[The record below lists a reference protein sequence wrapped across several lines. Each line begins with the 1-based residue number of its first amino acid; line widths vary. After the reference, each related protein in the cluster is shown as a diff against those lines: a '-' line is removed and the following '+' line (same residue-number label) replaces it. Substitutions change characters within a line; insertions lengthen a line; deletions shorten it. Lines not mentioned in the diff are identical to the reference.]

1 MYSNCVTNFWDTHIK
16 EIESKTNVHEKPA
29 LALEIS
35 NSSNNCDVNDQTNGY
50 ESIDELSDDTV
61 SDDNFD
67 SCRVHDF
74 KNADLNTDSIEP
86 ETYKIINFEE
96 LSKNKMMTPILRKR
110 KLEVVTID
118 ISIHPL
124 IEPYSKL
131 IFSLQEH
138 HLEEDSQRG
147 RHLIEM
153 LKWSVVDRD
162 IFIEVGWKCDRMDK
176 ISIPRIKFNL
186 VAAVLQDYSD
196 QRLHSSAMAL
206 KALKDK
212 RKLGNSTLGCY
223 KDNIVAVAEATH
235 EFNRILSSLHDP
247 SEDEVNQVR
256 LHIGLVNA
264 ATIHLSVLEPIYN
277 EEQQSLTYVRHE
289 NEFSFNLQT
298 QNPEYEDAT
307 KDAESP
313 RDWLT
318 PSFKDDDNIS
328 EISAQDLGEVE
339 YPIKDN
345 GFDIYDT
352 SNQYSA
358 EEAEEFADLTVPD
371 F

>member
-212 RKLGNSTLGCY
+212 RKLGNSTLGWLVFPTFIENLFTKKSNYYDLDVLTVVTAISAVSLY
-223 KDNIVAVAEATH
+223 KPTQPHPVVS

-298 QNPEYEDAT
+298 QNPEV
-307 KDAESP
+307 
-313 RDWLT
+313 
-318 PSFKDDDNIS
+318 NI
-328 EISAQDLGEVE
+328 ENTLKLITYIRET
-339 YPIKDN
+339 IC
-345 GFDIYDT
+345 
-352 SNQYSA
+352 
-358 EEAEEFADLTVPD
+358 AD
-371 F
+371 